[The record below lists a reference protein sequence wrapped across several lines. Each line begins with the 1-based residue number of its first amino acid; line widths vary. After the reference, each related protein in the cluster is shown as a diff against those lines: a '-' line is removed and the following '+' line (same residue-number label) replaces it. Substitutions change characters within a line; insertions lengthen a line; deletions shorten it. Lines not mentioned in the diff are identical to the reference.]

1 MPAKTGGTEIKM
13 NIKEI
18 REIRRRLNPE
28 KGNITHLCGC
38 FVNENKEII
47 TQFNQSLALAAS
59 EESEALLKI
68 MKKSLS
74 GGLGTNLINI
84 EFSTAQVQNSDEH
97 KLLSA
102 LRNSELKDENAV
114 NEFYGR
120 VIETSPV
127 EGNYVILLINDNYD
141 VFTYTKDGSHS
152 EDSTDVYSYII
163 CCICPVKSTKP
174 ALSFHA
180 NDNSFHTLSYDSILC
195 SPELGFLFPTFDDR
209 MTNIYGALY
218 YTHDISDNHT
228 DFTNKIFNAPLPEP
242 AMKQRD
248 IFEECV
254 AETIAEDFDFEM
266 IKTVHDRISE
276 MLEEHKQ
283 SKEPEPLTMTK
294 SEIEKVLEY
303 SGADETHTQAFS
315 EKFDKEFGKNTVLP
329 PQNIVDVKK
338 FELTTPDVLIKV
350 NPERKDL
357 VTTQIINGT
366 KYIMIRAEENVEVN
380 GININIK

>member
-1 MPAKTGGTEIKM
+1 M

-28 KGNITHLCGC
+28 TGNITHLCGC

-141 VFTYTKDGSHS
+141 VFTYTKDGSRS

-163 CCICPVKSTKP
+163 CCICPVNPQNRLFRSMQT
-174 ALSFHA
+174 
-180 NDNSFHTLSYDSILC
+180 TIRSILC
-195 SPELGFLFPTFDDR
+195 HTIRYFVLR
-209 MTNIYGALY
+209 N
-218 YTHDISDNHT
+218 SDSC
-228 DFTNKIFNAPLPEP
+228 FRL
-242 AMKQRD
+242 
-248 IFEECV
+248 
-254 AETIAEDFDFEM
+254 
-266 IKTVHDRISE
+266 S
-276 MLEEHKQ
+276 
-283 SKEPEPLTMTK
+283 
-294 SEIEKVLEY
+294 
-303 SGADETHTQAFS
+303 
-315 EKFDKEFGKNTVLP
+315 
-329 PQNIVDVKK
+329 
-338 FELTTPDVLIKV
+338 TT
-350 NPERKDL
+350 E
-357 VTTQIINGT
+357 
-366 KYIMIRAEENVEVN
+366 
-380 GININIK
+380 

>member
-1 MPAKTGGTEIKM
+1 M

-38 FVNENKEII
+38 FVNENREII
-47 TQFNQSLALAAS
+47 TRFNQSLALTAS

-68 MKKSLS
+68 IKKSLS

-102 LRNSELKDENAV
+102 LRNSELKDEAAV
-114 NEFYGR
+114 NEFFGR
-120 VIETSPV
+120 VTETAPV
-127 EGNYVILLINDNYD
+127 DGNYVILLINDNYD
-141 VFTYTKDGSHS
+141 VFTYTKDGIKS

-180 NDNSFHTLSYDSILC
+180 NDNSFHTLSYDSIIC
-195 SPELGFLFPTFDDR
+195 SPELGFLFPAFDDR

-218 YTHDISDNHT
+218 YTHDISDNHA

-242 AMKQRD
+242 ALKQRET
-248 IFEECV
+248 FEECV
-254 AETIAEDFDFEM
+254 AEAIAEDFDFEM
-266 IKTVHDRISE
+266 IKTVHEKISE
-276 MLEEHKQ
+276 IVEEHKQ

-294 SEIEKVLEY
+294 SEIEQVLEY
-303 SGADETHTQAFS
+303 SGADETHTQIFS
-315 EKFDKEFGKNTVLP
+315 DKFDREFGKNTSLP

-357 VTTQIINGT
+357 ITTQIINGT

-380 GININIK
+380 GINIHIK